1 MSGATSPAWAIATQ
15 TGVELR
21 LTARRG
27 ENLLAMVGI
36 PAVILL
42 LFGTTAILPAPATGS
57 RVDALLP
64 GTLSLAIIAT
74 GLVNLGIATAYERG
88 YGVLKRLGGSPLGRS
103 GVIAAKILTILIIE
117 FVLLA
122 VLVGLAVAVLGW
134 RPPGPIDWP
143 VLVAAVIL
151 GTATFAGF
159 GLALAGAV
167 RPEATLVL
175 ANILFLLALA
185 VGGVLVPVDGLPPP
199 IGTVAAFF
207 PPAILTDALR
217 IGLGAPGDPVV
228 VLALGAWALFAVLL
242 AIRAFHWD

>member
-1 MSGATSPAWAIATQ
+1 MSGAASPAWAIATQ

-36 PAVILL
+36 PAAILL
-42 LFGTTAILPAPATGS
+42 LFGTTAILPAPASGS
-57 RVDALLP
+57 RVDAILP

-103 GVIAAKILTILIIE
+103 GIIAAKILTILVIE

-122 VLVGLAVAVLGW
+122 VLVGLAAGVLGW
-134 RPPGPIDWP
+134 RPPGAIDWP
-143 VLVAAVIL
+143 ILVAGVIL

-159 GLALAGAV
+159 GLALAGGI

-175 ANILFLLALA
+175 ANVLFLVALA
-185 VGGVLVPVDGLPPP
+185 IGGVLVPVDGLPS
-199 IGTVAAFF
+199 TVATIAAFL
-207 PPAILTDALR
+207 PPALLTDVLR
-217 IGLGAPGDPVV
+217 IGLGTPGDPIAL
-228 VLALGAWALFAVLL
+228 LALGAWGLFAVVL